1 MKVLIQF
8 DKKPLLFRD
17 PVYVISCEEPSS
29 FDACFGK
36 IEDAIERGYYLAGFI
51 SYEAGYC
58 FEESLA
64 GPAKRDFPLM
74 RMGVYDSPI
83 AVSPPPAPKH
93 PRISLKDMRL
103 NIPYDDYFL
112 NIGSIREYIENG
124 DVYQVTYCV
133 KFLFT
138 FRGDPF
144 SLYNV
149 LLREQPVPYPAY
161 IESGGFHILSLSP
174 EMFLRKMSSRIMTK
188 PMKGTWPRGGN
199 IISDAVAGIRFK
211 YDKKNRAENVMIAD
225 LLRNDL
231 GRMGTGIKAPKLFEV
246 TKYRKLHQMTSTITG
261 ELDAR
266 IPVREI
272 FASLFP
278 SGSVTGA
285 PKIRAMRIIRELERE
300 DRRIYTGAIGY
311 ITPERDMYFNIPIR
325 TLLIREGAGE
335 MGVGGGIV
343 WDSTPRGEWEEG
355 LLKAKFLTD
364 YARNML

>member
-17 PVYVISCEEPSS
+17 PVSVISCEEPSS

-64 GPAKRDFPLM
+64 GTGKRDFPLM
-74 RMGVYDSPI
+74 RMGVYDSPVP
-83 AVSPPPAPKH
+83 VSQPPVPRH

-103 NIPYDDYFL
+103 NTPYDDYFL
-112 NIGSIREYIENG
+112 NIGRIRGHIENG

-133 KFLFT
+133 KFMFT

-174 EMFLRKMSSRIMTK
+174 EMFLRKRSSGIMTK
-188 PMKGTWPRGGN
+188 PMKGTWPRGSN

-231 GRMGTGIKAPKLFEV
+231 GRMGKGIKAPKLFEV

-261 ELDAR
+261 ELDSR
-266 IPVREI
+266 IPVREV

-285 PKIRAMRIIRELERE
+285 PKIRAMRIIRELEGE

-325 TLLIREGAGE
+325 TLLIREGVGE